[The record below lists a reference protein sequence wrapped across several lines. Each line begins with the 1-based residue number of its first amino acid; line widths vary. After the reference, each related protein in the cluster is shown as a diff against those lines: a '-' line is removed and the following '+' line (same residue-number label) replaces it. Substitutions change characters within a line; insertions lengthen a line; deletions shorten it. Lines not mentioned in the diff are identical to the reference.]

1 MTWTRQRTSIAIE
14 KRLSMAVDLSE
25 KARAYLQELR
35 FAVLATINQ
44 DGTPQLT
51 TMWYLLEE
59 DGTILMNTKVGR
71 AKERNMRRDPRIS
84 ICIEDDYNFLTING
98 TVEMIDDPEIAQ
110 RDIYRLSARYH
121 GEEKA
126 RQQMQEKF
134 SKETRISLLLKP
146 ERVIEYFE

>member
-1 MTWTRQRTSIAIE
+1 
-14 KRLSMAVDLSE
+14 MAVELSE
-25 KARAYLQELR
+25 RARAYLQELR

-51 TMWYLLEE
+51 TMWYLLE
-59 DGTILMNTKVGR
+59 DNGTITMNTKVGR

-98 TVEMIDDPEIAQ
+98 NVEMINDTEISQ
-110 RDIYRLSARYH
+110 HDIYRLSARYH

-126 RQQMQEKF
+126 KRQVREKF
-134 SKETRISLLLKP
+134 SKEKRVTLRLKP
-146 ERVIEYFE
+146 EHIIEYFE

>member
-1 MTWTRQRTSIAIE
+1 MV
-14 KRLSMAVDLSE
+14 VDLSK
-25 KARAYLQELR
+25 KAKAFLQELR

-51 TMWYLLEE
+51 TMWYLLED
-59 DGTILMNTKVGR
+59 DGTILMNSKVGR
-71 AKERNMRRDPRIS
+71 LKERNLRRDPRIS

-98 TVEMIDDPEIAQ
+98 TTQLIDDPERTQ
-110 RDIYRLSARYH
+110 HDIYRLSARYH

-126 RQQMQEKF
+126 RRQMQEQF
-134 SKETRISLLLKP
+134 SKETRVSLLLKP

>member
-1 MTWTRQRTSIAIE
+1 
-14 KRLSMAVDLSE
+14 MAVELSE

-51 TMWYLLEE
+51 TMWYLLED
-59 DGTILMNTKVGR
+59 DGTI
-71 AKERNMRRDPRIS
+71 NMRRDPRIS

-98 TVEMIDDPEIAQ
+98 TIEMIDDPEIAQ
-110 RDIYRLSARYH
+110 HDIYRLAARYH

-126 RQQMQEKF
+126 RRQMREKF
-134 SKETRISLLLKP
+134 SKEKRVSLRLIP

>member
-1 MTWTRQRTSIAIE
+1 MVAE
-14 KRLSMAVDLSE
+14 LSK
-25 KARAYLQELR
+25 KAQAFLQELR

-51 TMWYLLEE
+51 TMWYLLED

-71 AKERNMRRDPRIS
+71 LKERNLRRDPRIS

-98 TVEMIDDPEIAQ
+98 TVQLIDDPE
-110 RDIYRLSARYH
+110 RSKHDIYRLSARYH

-126 RQQMQEKF
+126 RRQMQDQF
-134 SKETRISLLLKP
+134 SKETRVSLLLKP
-146 ERVIEYFE
+146 ERIIEYFE

>member
-1 MTWTRQRTSIAIE
+1 
-14 KRLSMAVDLSE
+14 MAVELSE

-51 TMWYLLEE
+51 TMWDLLED
-59 DGTILMNTKVGR
+59 DGTITMNTKVGR

-84 ICIEDDYNFLTING
+84 ICIEDDYNFLTMNG

-110 RDIYRLSARYH
+110 HDIYLLSARDH
-121 GEEKA
+121 GEEQA
-126 RQQMQEKF
+126 MRHMR
-134 SKETRISLLLKP
+134 ET
-146 ERVIEYFE
+146 FA

>member
-1 MTWTRQRTSIAIE
+1 MVVE
-14 KRLSMAVDLSE
+14 LSE
-25 KARAYLQELR
+25 KAQAFLQELR

-51 TMWYLLEE
+51 TMWYLLED

-71 AKERNMRRDPRIS
+71 LKERNMRRDPRIS

-98 TVEMIDDPEIAQ
+98 TVHLIDDPQ
-110 RDIYRLSARYH
+110 RTQHDIYRLSARYH

-126 RQQMQEKF
+126 RRQVQDQF
-134 SKETRISLLLKP
+134 STETRVSLLLKP

>member
-1 MTWTRQRTSIAIE
+1 MVVE
-14 KRLSMAVDLSE
+14 LSE

-51 TMWYLLEE
+51 TMWYLLEDE
-59 DGTILMNTKVGR
+59 GSILMNTKVGR

-84 ICIEDDYNFLTING
+84 MCIEDGYDFLTING

-110 RDIYRLSARYH
+110 NDIYRLSRRYH
-121 GEEKA
+121 GEAKA
-126 RQQMQEKF
+126 RRQMEEQF
-134 SKETRISLLLKP
+134 SKETRVTLRLKP
-146 ERVIEYFE
+146 ESIIEYF

>member
-1 MTWTRQRTSIAIE
+1 
-14 KRLSMAVDLSE
+14 MAVDLSK
-25 KARAYLQELR
+25 KAQAFLLELR

-51 TMWYLLEE
+51 TMWYLLED

-71 AKERNMRRDPRIS
+71 LKERNLRRDPRIS
-84 ICIEDDYNFLTING
+84 ICIEHDYNFITING
-98 TVEMIDDPEIAQ
+98 TVQLIDDPQ
-110 RDIYRLSARYH
+110 RTQNDIYRLSARYH

-126 RQQMQEKF
+126 RGQMQDQF
-134 SKETRISLLLKP
+134 SKETRMSLLLKP

>member
-1 MTWTRQRTSIAIE
+1 MVVE
-14 KRLSMAVDLSE
+14 LSE

-51 TMWYLLEE
+51 TMWYLLEDE
-59 DGTILMNTKVGR
+59 GSILMNTKVGR

-84 ICIEDDYNFLTING
+84 ICIEDGYDFLTING

-110 RDIYRLSARYH
+110 NDIYRLSRRYH
-121 GEEKA
+121 GEAKA
-126 RQQMQEKF
+126 RRQMEEQF
-134 SKETRISLLLKP
+134 SKETRVSLRLKP
-146 ERVIEYFE
+146 ESIIEYF

>member
-1 MTWTRQRTSIAIE
+1 MT
-14 KRLSMAVDLSE
+14 VDLSK
-25 KARAYLQELR
+25 KAQAFLQELR

-51 TMWYLLEE
+51 TMWYLLED

-71 AKERNMRRDPRIS
+71 LKERNLRRDHRIS

-98 TVEMIDDPEIAQ
+98 MVQLIDDPQ
-110 RDIYRLSARYH
+110 KTQNDIYRLSARYH

-126 RQQMQEKF
+126 RRQMQDQF
-134 SKETRISLLLKP
+134 SKEARMSLLLKP
-146 ERVIEYFE
+146 ERVIEYFD

>member
-1 MTWTRQRTSIAIE
+1 
-14 KRLSMAVDLSE
+14 MAVELSE

-51 TMWYLLEE
+51 TMWYLLED
-59 DGTILMNTKVGR
+59 DGTITMNTKVGR

-110 RDIYRLSARYH
+110 HDIYRLAARYH
-121 GEEKA
+121 GEESAK
-126 RQQMQEKF
+126 QQVEEQF
-134 SKETRISLLLKP
+134 SKETRVTLRLK
-146 ERVIEYFE
+146 IEHMIDNLW

>member
-1 MTWTRQRTSIAIE
+1 
-14 KRLSMAVDLSE
+14 MAVELSE

-51 TMWYLLEE
+51 TMWYLLED
-59 DGTILMNTKVGR
+59 DGTITMNTKVGR

-84 ICIEDDYNFLTING
+84 ICIEDGYEFITISG

-110 RDIYRLSARYH
+110 HDIYRLSTRYH
-121 GEEKA
+121 GEAKA
-126 RQQMQEKF
+126 RRQMEEKF
-134 SKETRISLLLKP
+134 SKETRVSLRLQPK
-146 ERVIEYFE
+146 RITEYFE

>member
-1 MTWTRQRTSIAIE
+1 
-14 KRLSMAVDLSE
+14 MAVDLSK

-51 TMWYLLEE
+51 TMWYLLED

-98 TVEMIDDPEIAQ
+98 TVQLIDDPDRSQ
-110 RDIYRLSARYH
+110 YDIYRLSARYH

-126 RQQMQEKF
+126 RRQMQEQF
-134 SKETRISLLLKP
+134 SKEARMSLLLKP
-146 ERVIEYFE
+146 ERIIEYFE

>member
-1 MTWTRQRTSIAIE
+1 
-14 KRLSMAVDLSE
+14 MALKFSE

-51 TMWYLLEE
+51 TMWYILEN
-59 DGTILMNTKVGR
+59 DGTITMNTKVGR

-84 ICIEDDYNFLTING
+84 ICIEDGYDFLTING

-110 RDIYRLSARYH
+110 RDIYRLSTRYH

-126 RQQMQEKF
+126 RRQMREQF
-134 SKETRISLLLKP
+134 SQETRVSLRLKP
-146 ERVIEYFE
+146 ESIIEYF

>member
-1 MTWTRQRTSIAIE
+1 
-14 KRLSMAVDLSE
+14 MAVELSE

-51 TMWYLLEE
+51 TMWYLLED
-59 DGTILMNTKVGR
+59 DGTITMNTKVGR

-98 TVEMIDDPEIAQ
+98 AVEMIDDPEIAQ
-110 RDIYRLSARYH
+110 RDIYLLSARYH

-126 RQQMQEKF
+126 RRQMREQF
-134 SKETRISLLLKP
+134 SKETRVSLRLKP
-146 ERVIEYFE
+146 EHIIEYFE

>member
-1 MTWTRQRTSIAIE
+1 
-14 KRLSMAVDLSE
+14 MAVELSE
-25 KARAYLQELR
+25 KAQAFLQELR

-51 TMWYLLEE
+51 TMWYLLED

-71 AKERNMRRDPRIS
+71 LKERNMRRDPRIS

-98 TVEMIDDPEIAQ
+98 SVQLIDDLERTQ
-110 RDIYRLSARYH
+110 HDIFLLSARYH

-126 RQQMQEKF
+126 RRQLQEQF
-134 SKETRISLLLKP
+134 SKETRVSLLLKP